1 MIPKTEREINA
12 QFYSTTRLWLRSI
25 REVRNATKLGTRDT
39 MMEKRTVLG
48 GAIGILLAVNTEAFS
63 LGATST
69 GGGAIRQN
77 QSIRYSQQS
86 LSQRQNSRLV
96 LNGFFDNVFGGGD
109 SSDSDL
115 EEGVL
120 SMISVGDFD
129 EDTLQVRYDS
139 LSDYITDKWMN
150 LFETKSIKLTTPVQ
164 VVKRYEGAEKD
175 DSISESASCKL
186 VFQKVDTGYGDKD
199 DEEDEDRQSKQ
210 DDEPKQGGVEIEVQ
224 QLASNSLRVVA
235 RRCDIDE
242 DTMIKEMSEE
252 LILKELQKA
261 ISVWKKE
268 TL

>member
-1 MIPKTEREINA
+1 MT
-12 QFYSTTRLWLRSI
+12 
-25 REVRNATKLGTRDT
+25 
-39 MMEKRTVLG
+39 EKRTVLG
-48 GAIGILLAVNTEAFS
+48 GAIAILLAVNTEAFS

-69 GGGAIRQN
+69 SGGAIRQN

-109 SSDSDL
+109 SSDSDF

-139 LSDYITDKWMN
+139 LSDYITDKWMD

-164 VVKRYEGAEKD
+164 VVKRYERTCEND
-175 DSISESASCKL
+175 DSVFESASCKL

-199 DEEDEDRQSKQ
+199 DEEDEDDDKSKK